1 MSAVLDQ
8 SAPCVTHG
16 AAQYVAS
23 VPARLETNRIAQL
36 TTLLPGLLLGLVV
49 IKLFVLLIDPNVRLF
64 LGDSA
69 SYLYSAIN
77 NSTPP
82 DRSFTY
88 PLMIFMTAVRSES
101 LFSLLLLQTGFG
113 VATCTLLFLILYLG
127 LEVRAWIAVAAA
139 LLLCIE
145 PSQLFYER
153 MVMTESASSF
163 QLLASLGCAT
173 AYLRSGKLRWLML
186 CVLIGTVLASLR
198 AGLVPFALAV
208 PPAAV
213 LIGALYGVSKR
224 RHVWIVHLLLVLLV
238 TDLCHDAYRAWYGR
252 RAGGEAAYI
261 LDAPL
266 FRLGLVAPL
275 VRPEHFAGTGV
286 DPAILH
292 EVTIPLDNQRLRE
305 EQIWLP
311 GGLIPVL
318 RAHLGDQRARLVAA
332 ILAKRAV
339 SDNPLGVARLGITT
353 LPEYFDPPRREMRML
368 SDLGSGQLPD
378 EKILSLLREWFHYDA
393 AKIARNHSPVKEL
406 FGYSAYWL
414 IFCLFALAPIGL
426 ALAGLGPHRVPA
438 VVVLVTV
445 CAVGLMVGQV
455 LCSHIISFRYLH
467 PFPILLLLVGAGLA
481 ERLLQGHGVTEK
493 VEHWK
498 NFGGNLVKHDAEV
511 ALT

>member
-8 SAPCVTHG
+8 SAPRVTRG
-16 AAQYVAS
+16 AAQVSAR
-23 VPARLETNRIAQL
+23 VPVQVETSRSAQL
-36 TTLLPGLLLGLVV
+36 TKLLPGLLLGLVM
-49 IKLFVLLIDPNVRLF
+49 IKLIVLLIDPNVHLF

-69 SYLYSAIN
+69 SYLYSAVN
-77 NSTPP
+77 NNTPP

-88 PLMIFMTAVRSES
+88 PLMIFVTAVRSES

-127 LEVRAWIAVAAA
+127 LEVRAWIAMAAG

-163 QLLASLGCAT
+163 HLLAALACGT
-173 AYLRSGKLRWLML
+173 AYLRSGKLRWLIL

-208 PPAAV
+208 APAAV

-252 RAGGEAAYI
+252 RAGGEPAYI

-305 EQIWLP
+305 EQIWVP

-318 RAHLGDQRARLVAA
+318 RAHVGDQRARQVAA

-339 SDNPLGVARLGITT
+339 ADNPLGVARLGITT
-353 LPEYFDPPRREMRML
+353 LPEYFDPPRREIRML
-368 SDLGSGQLPD
+368 SDLGSGQIPD

-393 AKIARNHSPVKEL
+393 AKIALHHSPIKDL
-406 FGYSAYWL
+406 FAYSAYWL

-426 ALAGLGPHRVPA
+426 ALARLGPHRVPA
-438 VVVLVTV
+438 VVVLVTA

-467 PFPILLLLVGAGLA
+467 PFPILLLLVGAGLT
-481 ERLLQGHGVTEK
+481 ERLLERHDVAEK
-493 VEHWK
+493 IEQWK
-498 NFGGNLVKHDAEV
+498 NATKNIVKLDAEV
-511 ALT
+511 ALS

>member
-8 SAPCVTHG
+8 SAPRVTHG
-16 AAQYVAS
+16 AAKRS
-23 VPARLETNRIAQL
+23 VWVPVQVETNRISQL
-36 TTLLPGLLLGLVV
+36 SRLLPALVLGLVM
-49 IKLFVLLIDPNVRLF
+49 IKLIILLIDPNMRLF

-69 SYLYSAIN
+69 SYLYSAIHN
-77 NSTPP
+77 NTPP

-88 PLMIFMTAVRSES
+88 PLMILMTAVRSES

-113 VATCTLLFLILYLG
+113 VATCALLFLILYLG
-127 LEVRAWIAVAAA
+127 LEVRTWIAMAAA

-163 QLLASLGCAT
+163 QLLAALACAT
-173 AYLRSGKLRWLML
+173 AYLRSGKLRWLIL

-208 PPAAV
+208 APAAV
-213 LIGALYGVSKR
+213 LIGAWYGVAKG
-224 RHVWIVHLLLVLLV
+224 RHVWILHLLLVLLV

-275 VRPEHFAGTGV
+275 IRPQHFAGTGV
-286 DPAILH
+286 DPAILQ
-292 EVTIPLDNQRLRE
+292 EVTIPLANQRLRE

-311 GGLIPVL
+311 GGLVPVL
-318 RAHLGDQRARLVAA
+318 RAHVGDQRARQVAA
-332 ILAKRAV
+332 ILAKRAMAD
-339 SDNPLGVARLGITT
+339 SPLGVARLGITT
-353 LPEYFDPPRREMRML
+353 LPEYFDPARREMRML

-406 FGYSAYWL
+406 FGYCAYWL

-426 ALAGLGPHRVPA
+426 VLAWLGPHRVPA
-438 VVVLVTV
+438 VVVLVTM

-467 PFPILLLLVGAGLA
+467 PFPILLLLVGAGLT
-481 ERLLQGHGVTEK
+481 ERLLERHGVADKIEQ
-493 VEHWK
+493 WK
-498 NFGGNLVKHDAEV
+498 HAGKNIVKLDAEV

>member
-1 MSAVLDQ
+1 MSAVIDQ
-8 SAPCVTHG
+8 SALRVTRG
-16 AAQYVAS
+16 AAHSSARVS
-23 VPARLETNRIAQL
+23 VPVESNRIAQL
-36 TTLLPGLLLGLVV
+36 ARLLPGLLLGLIA
-49 IKLFVLLIDPNVRLF
+49 IKLVALLIDPNVRLF

-69 SYLYSAIN
+69 SYLYSAVN
-77 NSTPP
+77 NNTPP

-113 VATCTLLFLILYLG
+113 VATCTLLFLTLYLG
-127 LEVRAWIAVAAA
+127 LEVRAWIAMVAA
-139 LLLCIE
+139 LLLCVE

-163 QLLASLGCAT
+163 QLLAALACCT
-173 AYLRSGKLRWLML
+173 AYLRSGKLRWLL
-186 CVLIGTVLASLR
+186 FCVLIGTVLASLR
-198 AGLVPFALAV
+198 AGLVPFAVAV
-208 PPAAV
+208 APAAV

-252 RAGGEAAYI
+252 RAGGEPAYI

-275 VRPEHFAGTGV
+275 VRPEHFSGTGV
-286 DPAILH
+286 DPAILQ

-311 GGLIPVL
+311 GGLIPIL
-318 RAHLGDQRARLVAA
+318 RAHVGDQRARAVAA

-339 SDNPLGVARLGITT
+339 ADNPLGVARLGITT

-368 SDLGSGQLPD
+368 SDLGSGQPPD
-378 EKILSLLREWFHYDA
+378 EKVLSLLRQWFHYDA
-393 AKIARNHSPVKEL
+393 ARIARNHSPVKAL
-406 FGYSAYWL
+406 FGSSGYWL
-414 IFCLFALAPIGL
+414 MFCLFALAPIGL

-438 VVVLVTV
+438 VVMLVTV
-445 CAVGLMVGQV
+445 CAVGLVIGQV

-467 PFPILLLLVGAGLA
+467 PFPILLLLVGAGLT
-481 ERLLQGHGVTEK
+481 ERLLERHAVGEK
-493 VEHWK
+493 IGQWK
-498 NFGGNLVKHDAEV
+498 ASRKNALKPDVEV